1 VVRNFQDDISP
12 RNQMQMGGGDMISSS
27 SEGSEEEEAEE
38 EQYEIPHIQP
48 MEPGPQSEELAFRTI
63 VPEGDPP

>member
-1 VVRNFQDDISP
+1 
-12 RNQMQMGGGDMISSS
+12 MISSS